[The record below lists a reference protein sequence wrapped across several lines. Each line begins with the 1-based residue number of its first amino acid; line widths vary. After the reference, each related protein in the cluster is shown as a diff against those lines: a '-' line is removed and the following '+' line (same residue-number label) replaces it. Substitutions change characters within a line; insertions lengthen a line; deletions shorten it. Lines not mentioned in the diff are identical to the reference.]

1 MPSLVIL
8 PTTVI
13 FQRSWI
19 HYVSLGLNDNCS
31 TIKTLI
37 FLMEPLPNT
46 NQVFSLVIQQERKL
60 VGNNSVIENKMVIS
74 IVNATEK

>member
-1 MPSLVIL
+1 
-8 PTTVI
+8 
-13 FQRSWI
+13 
-19 HYVSLGLNDNCS
+19 
-31 TIKTLI
+31 
-37 FLMEPLPNT
+37 MEPLPNT